1 MKGLITKNNW
11 IIFVFAFGFAVF
23 IIGGVIYN
31 ISTDQIWSSTSES
44 LRDSDMQQPQESSLH
59 YYSEALAKRIVLH
72 NLKAPKGADFGGIQS
87 DLSGGHSD
95 IEVTG
100 YVDAQNSYG
109 ADIRTRFKITLWFN
123 GDYEDEA
130 YDDSKWIV
138 QDQQY
143 DPH

>member
-1 MKGLITKNNW
+1 MKSKITQGNWLTIALVIGIFFALNIFSKNDNAN
-11 IIFVFAFGFAVF
+11 V
-23 IIGGVIYN
+23 N
-31 ISTDQIWSSTSES
+31 TQSSSTPTQ
-44 LRDSDMQQPQESSLH
+44 RTRNYDQVKESSLK
-59 YYSEALAKRIVLH
+59 YYAKVLAKRVVLH
-72 NLKAPKGADFGGIQS
+72 NLKAPKSADFGPIDS

-95 IEVTG
+95 IVVTG
-100 YVDAQNSYG
+100 YVDAQNTYG

-130 YDDSKWIV
+130 YDDTKWIL

>member
-1 MKGLITKNNW
+1 MKKKNDNWLIVLVIGILLAG
-11 IIFVFAFGFAVF
+11 IIFSNNDKAKFNSQSMP
-23 IIGGVIYN
+23 IQRTRNY
-31 ISTDQIWSSTSES
+31 DQVK
-44 LRDSDMQQPQESSLH
+44 ESSLK
-59 YYSEALAKRIVLH
+59 YYAKVIAKRLVLN
-72 NLKAPKGADFGGIQS
+72 NLKAPKSADFGPIDS

-95 IEVTG
+95 IIVTG
-100 YVDAQNSYG
+100 YVDAQNTYG